1 MEATNDESMSVL
13 QVQAIC
19 ECSHE
24 RAIELLEAG
33 GSVERAVD
41 VYFSQQQQQEQEH
54 EQKQPDNELQL
65 QGTGNFV
72 EIHDDMEEES
82 SAALRDRDVIVD
94 QSSPSCSPQ
103 KESVRLQSPRQE
115 LSLSPLPSTRAQDND
130 RKPPWTAGFHTT
142 NKKPRID
149 DSQYHSDERLQY
161 LRLAEA
167 FAEMA
172 ATTKRLAK
180 LDALQQVL
188 RGIID
193 AVGGVGH
200 GDELSR
206 QNDGRILQYA
216 VELIL
221 GNTLTLQV
229 SGSAVSKAVMNVTGV
244 SSTQLRHAYREV
256 GDLGDASERFLRN
269 QRLLIEPTPLTI
281 VSVYE
286 ALQQIASEGGKGS
299 QTGRQALMVK
309 LLRSCKSS
317 EMRFLVRTLLG
328 NMRLGANIRTVLAA
342 LAMAVNDD
350 PTTKDEAVQ
359 KVQETF
365 DYCPRLD
372 KACLAL
378 LVGGVAH
385 MAKTCTL
392 QVGTCINPMLAN
404 PAHSLDEVAKMMV
417 DGGPIVAEWKYD
429 GVRCQ
434 AHYTGS
440 KMMLYSRHMLE
451 NTEQFP
457 DVVEFI
463 TDARTSKAH
472 SFIIDSEIV
481 AIQRGENGTCRLL
494 PFQDLSTRRGT
505 KEVKDQIEVTIFA
518 FDLMYLNG
526 ESLVKKPLFE
536 RQRLLRE
543 SFNVTASFAFASSIS
558 MSTFDEP
565 ALTQFLH
572 KAVAG
577 GAEGLMVKLT
587 GDGKMPDQDD
597 TKPAVGSLKE
607 GKVFCQYE
615 SGVRSHTWLKVKRDY
630 VAGFADTIDVVP
642 IGAWYGNGRKAQKG
656 FLSPVL
662 LAVYDEEDEVFR
674 SICRCMTFTDAMYT
688 SMREYYFA
696 GVPYPEGVGVNEGD
710 DECSVKGSS
719 SDDEKP
725 ESTDDVDIAAVN
737 NTDNDEPTERV
748 NCYPSRPAAL
758 VVTGES
764 PSIWFK
770 PSEVFEVSFSDLT
783 LSKQHSAAAGLV
795 DPTRGVAL
803 RFPRFKRRRPDKRID
818 QATTTTQ
825 IAEMFTKQAKQQR

>member
-1 MEATNDESMSVL
+1 MSDESMSSFL
-13 QVQAIC
+13 VQTVC
-19 ECSHE
+19 ECSLE

-41 VYFSQQQQQEQEH
+41 IYFSQQQQEQGED
-54 EQKQPDNELQL
+54 ERRSEGTRNVVQILDNM
-65 QGTGNFV
+65 V
-72 EIHDDMEEES
+72 EES
-82 SAALRDRDVIVD
+82 SAMLFNTDVIAGKSIPTD
-94 QSSPSCSPQ
+94 SPQ
-103 KESVRLQSPRQE
+103 KESTPLQSPRRE
-115 LSLSPLPSTRAQDND
+115 GSLSPLPITRSQNDD
-130 RKPPWTAGFHTT
+130 RKPPSTARFHST

-149 DSQYHSDERLQY
+149 FCQYDSDERLQY
-161 LRLAEA
+161 VRLAEA
-167 FAEMA
+167 FAVMA

-206 QNDGRILQYA
+206 QKDGRILQYA
-216 VELIL
+216 MELIL

-229 SGSAVSKAVMNVTGV
+229 SGSAVSKAVMSVTGV
-244 SSTQLRHAYREV
+244 SSTQLRHAYRQV
-256 GDLGDASERFLRN
+256 GDLGDASECFLRN

-281 VSVYE
+281 VKVYE
-286 ALQQIASEGGKGS
+286 ALEHIAAEGGKGS
-299 QTGRQALMVK
+299 QTGRQTLMVN

-328 NMRLGANIRTVLAA
+328 NMRLGANIRTVLSA
-342 LAMAVNDD
+342 LARAINDD
-350 PTTKDEAVQ
+350 PATKDGAVQ
-359 KVQETF
+359 TVQDTF

-404 PAHSLDEVAKMMV
+404 PAHALEEVAKMMS

-457 DVVEFI
+457 DVVQFI
-463 TDARTSKAH
+463 TDARTPKAH
-472 SFIIDSEIV
+472 SFIIDCEIV
-481 AIQRGENGTCRLL
+481 AIERNESGTCRLL

-505 KEVKDQIEVTIFA
+505 KEVKEQIEVTIFA

-558 MSTFDEP
+558 MSTYDEP
-565 ALTQFLH
+565 VLTQFLH
-572 KAVAG
+572 TAVAG

-587 GDGKMPDQDD
+587 GDGKMPDQDNA
-597 TKPAVGSLKE
+597 KPASGSLKE
-607 GKVFCQYE
+607 GKIFCQYE

-674 SICRCMTFTDAMYT
+674 SICRCMSFTDAMYT

-696 GVPYPEGVGVNEGD
+696 GMPYPEGVGVAEGD
-710 DECSVKGSS
+710 DECSVKGAS
-719 SDDEKP
+719 SDDERS
-725 ESTDDVDIAAVN
+725 ECAEEIIAAALN
-737 NTDNDEPTERV
+737 NTDDEELAERV

-825 IAEMFTKQAKQQR
+825 IAEMFTKQAKQQRQPP